1 MRAGARRRAR
11 ADDGAVVVEFA
22 LVLPVVMM
30 LLLGMVSG
38 ATAWNQSQSL
48 GSGVRVAGRYAATL
62 PIPATSVEMATWLDT
77 IAARA
82 VSASEGAFGAG
93 VAGRFICVAFV
104 DPAGPDPDETFSR
117 STTGAAAPVSGTTP
131 CFDDGQGETSR
142 RVQVV
147 LQRTGVLDIGFYRQP
162 LEIRREVVYRYE
174 ADSGF

>member
-1 MRAGARRRAR
+1 MRGRRGRGSGDRGVA
-11 ADDGAVVVEFA
+11 VVEFA
-22 LVLPVVMM
+22 LVLPVLMM

-62 PIPATSVEMATWLDT
+62 PVPTTAVEMATWLDS

-93 VAGRFICVAFV
+93 VAGRSICVAFV
-104 DPAGPDPDETFSR
+104 DPAGPDPDKTASR
-117 STTGAAAPVSGTTP
+117 RTTGTAAPVSGTTP
-131 CFDDGQGETSR
+131 CFEDGQGETSR

-162 LEIRREVVYRYE
+162 LELRRTVVYRYE